1 MFRSQKKIG
10 EILIESGLITQE
22 QLERALA
29 EQSRTNKFLGDI
41 LLKKREINERDLLLA
56 LSKQFDVPVI
66 NLDNDN
72 INWDFVKK
80 FSPSAILDYKCLPI
94 REDEWSVT
102 IGITNPLDFDS
113 IKKAEE
119 EAGGLKLK
127 FVLVSKD
134 DLEEFIV
141 RYKRHMQLNI

>member
-1 MFRSQKKIG
+1 MFRSQKRIG
-10 EILIESGLITQE
+10 EILIESGLITPE

-41 LLKKREINERDLLLA
+41 LLKKREINERDLLSA
-56 LSKQFDVPVI
+56 LSQQFDIPFI

-72 INWDFVKK
+72 INWDFVEK
-80 FSPSAILDYKCLPI
+80 FSPSSILDYKCLPVQ
-94 REDEWSVT
+94 EDEWSLT
-102 IGITNPLDFDS
+102 IGITNPLDVDS

-119 EAGGLKLK
+119 VAGGLKLK
-127 FVLVSKD
+127 FVLVSQD